1 LFVAAHRHAVES
13 SADSMF
19 TLRIRPPQLAALA
32 DLSRRRLVISA
43 VAHLRDE
50 HPDRWADSPDPAV
63 TTWAERRL
71 ARGQELG
78 LVEEAALLRH
88 LEVASRLG
96 EKFADS
102 PDAVGVLHD
111 HGALQDWPATWEFLT
126 RLHQAA
132 VA

>member
-1 LFVAAHRHAVES
+1 
-13 SADSMF
+13 MF

-63 TTWAERRL
+63 TPWAERRL